1 MSGKTKALKERIRE
15 LASSDVCLAFSG
27 GVDSGLLMKLFV
39 EAGAKLHAVMF
50 DTRLHPRADIEGARR
65 LAAECGLN
73 LTLLKVDESEEP
85 FVYQNTPERCYY
97 CKKRMF
103 LELKSWAAER
113 GISQVVE
120 GTNAD
125 DLSAYRPGIRALKE
139 LQVIS
144 PLAECGLTKA
154 EIRRLAAEMGLSAAE
169 KPSAPCLA
177 TRLPYGTPL
186 DPELLGR
193 LEMGEE
199 WLRNRGLRQVRM
211 RFHEPI
217 IRIEVGA
224 EEMERLFVLRKEVTE
239 ELKRLGFFYITM
251 DLEGFRSGS
260 MDIGRDGIKEE

>member
-1 MSGKTKALKERIRE
+1 
-15 LASSDVCLAFSG
+15 
-27 GVDSGLLMKLFV
+27 MKLFV

-154 EIRRLAAEMGLSAAE
+154 EIRRLIA
-169 KPSAPCLA
+169 
-177 TRLPYGTPL
+177 
-186 DPELLGR
+186 
-193 LEMGEE
+193 
-199 WLRNRGLRQVRM
+199 
-211 RFHEPI
+211 F
-217 IRIEVGA
+217 
-224 EEMERLFVLRKEVTE
+224 
-239 ELKRLGFFYITM
+239 
-251 DLEGFRSGS
+251 
-260 MDIGRDGIKEE
+260 